1 MLMRATVIIASEWQ
15 PDAVGWLLNIGV
27 NMRRRQFIGLV
38 AGAAA
43 SSVSSVL
50 AQKRLFQIGWL
61 AFGHDAESPIDR
73 SLKDALAQNGLVERQ
88 TIEIVH
94 RFARGSSAELL
105 PLANELADL
114 KPDLLLGVGGDVV
127 KALAEASKQRIP
139 VVGGVSENPVK
150 AELATSLARPDRN
163 FTGVTFLTDE
173 MAAKRVELLKEAIPG
188 AKRVAVI
195 HNPQHLDDELAFA
208 QRAAGLLAIELFA
221 SPITSAGDLD
231 PVLREAA
238 AVKAD
243 AIFVIASRLTNLLSE
258 KLARF
263 GLAEK
268 IPVIAAWREFAVN
281 GALLSY
287 GPDRALQARRL
298 AEYVRKVL
306 NGAKPADLPIE
317 QPTKFELVINLK
329 TARTI
334 GLTINREVLLRAD
347 DLID

>member
-1 MLMRATVIIASEWQ
+1 
-15 PDAVGWLLNIGV
+15 
-27 NMRRRQFIGLV
+27 MRRRQFIGLV

-43 SSVSSVL
+43 SSVAPAL
-50 AQKRLFQIGWL
+50 AQKRPFRIGWL
-61 AFGHDAESPIDR
+61 AFGHDAEGPIER

-88 TIEIVH
+88 TIETFY
-94 RFARGSSAELL
+94 RFAKGSSPQLL
-105 PLANELADL
+105 PLASELADL
-114 KPDLLLGVGGDVV
+114 KPDILLGVGGDVV
-127 KALAEASKQRIP
+127 KALSEAGGERIP
-139 VVGGVSENPVK
+139 VVGGVSENPVR
-150 AELATSLARPDRN
+150 AGLATSLARPDRN

-173 MAAKRVELLKEAIPG
+173 MAAKRVELLKEAIPE

-208 QRAAGLLAIELFA
+208 QRAAGLLAIELLTP
-221 SPITSAGDLD
+221 PITSAGDLD
-231 PVLREAA
+231 PVLREA
-238 AVKAD
+238 VTGKAD

-263 GLAEK
+263 GLDEK

-287 GPDRALQARRL
+287 GPDRVLQARRL

-306 NGAKPADLPIE
+306 QGARPADLPIE
-317 QPTKFELVINLK
+317 QPTKFELVVNLK

-334 GLTINREVLLRAD
+334 GLTISREILLRAD

>member
-1 MLMRATVIIASEWQ
+1 
-15 PDAVGWLLNIGV
+15 
-27 NMRRRQFIGLV
+27 MRRRQFIGLV

-43 SSVSSVL
+43 CSVAPAR
-50 AQKRLFQIGWL
+50 AQKRPFQIGWL
-61 AFGHDAESPIDR
+61 AFGHDSESPIDR
-73 SLKDALAQNGLVERQ
+73 SLKEALAQNGLVERQ
-88 TIEIVH
+88 NIEIVY
-94 RFARGSSAELL
+94 RFARGNSPQLL
-105 PLANELADL
+105 PLARELADL
-114 KPDLLLGVGGDVV
+114 KPDLLLGVGGDVC
-127 KALAEASKQRIP
+127 KALSEASQQRIP
-139 VVGGVSENPVK
+139 LVGGVSENPVR
-150 AELATSLARPDRN
+150 AGLSTSLARPDRN

-173 MAAKRVELLKEAIPG
+173 MAAKRVELLKEAIPD

-195 HNPQHLDDELAFA
+195 HNPQHFDDELAFA

-221 SPITSAGDLD
+221 PPITRAEELD
-231 PVLREAA
+231 PVLREAVSRKSD
-238 AVKAD
+238 AV
-243 AIFVIASRLTNLLSE
+243 FVIASRLTNLLSE

-263 GLAEK
+263 GLDEK

-287 GPDRALQARRL
+287 GPDRALQAKKI

-317 QPTKFELVINLK
+317 QPTKFELIVNLK

-334 GLTINREVLLRAD
+334 GLTIGREILSRAD